1 MTWFDYAVFAV
12 LGFSL
17 LVGVLRGLM
26 RELISLAG
34 WVAAFVLATVFS
46 GDAAR
51 WMPESLGPLL
61 GGLLAFL
68 AVFVGVLLVTF
79 FIGLILSMILRAAGL
94 GAADRMLGAAFG
106 FVRGVVI
113 VLVAVMLAGLTP
125 LPREAFWNQA
135 VLSGPF
141 ETAVLALKP
150 FLPDGLAQRLRY
162 R

>member
-17 LVGVLRGLM
+17 VIGVLRGLT

-34 WVAAFVLATVFS
+34 WVAAFVLATLFS
-46 GDAAR
+46 GEAAR

-61 GGLLAFL
+61 AGLLAFL

-79 FIGLILSMILRAAGL
+79 FIGLILSMLLRAAGL
-94 GAADRMLGAAFG
+94 GVADRMLGALFG
-106 FVRGVVI
+106 LLRGVVI

-125 LPREAFWNQA
+125 LPREASWKQA
-135 VLSGPF
+135 VLSGPI

-150 FLPDGLAQRLRY
+150 FLPEGVAERLRY

>member
-17 LVGVLRGLM
+17 VIGVLRGLT

-34 WVAAFVLATVFS
+34 WVAAFILATLFS
-46 GDAAR
+46 GEAAR

-61 GGLLAFL
+61 AGLLAFL

-79 FIGLILSMILRAAGL
+79 FIGLILSMLLRAAGL
-94 GAADRMLGAAFG
+94 GVADRMLGALFG
-106 FVRGVVI
+106 LLRGVVI

-125 LPREAFWNQA
+125 LPREASWKQA
-135 VLSGPF
+135 VLSGPI

-150 FLPDGLAQRLRY
+150 FLPEGVAERLRY

>member
-17 LVGVLRGLM
+17 VIGVLRGLT

-34 WVAAFVLATVFS
+34 WVAAFVLATLFS
-46 GDAAR
+46 GEAAR

-61 GGLLAFL
+61 AGLLAFL

-79 FIGLILSMILRAAGL
+79 FIGLILSMLLRAAGL
-94 GAADRMLGAAFG
+94 GVADHMLGALFG
-106 FVRGVVI
+106 LLRGVVI

-125 LPREAFWNQA
+125 LPREASWKQA
-135 VLSGPF
+135 VLSGPI

-150 FLPDGLAQRLRY
+150 FLPEGVAERLRY